1 MNNKLLLQLD
11 NLHFSRRGDSVLEKI
26 SFSVSS
32 NEIVTLIGPNGSG
45 KSTVVRLVTGLLQP
59 TGGLITRK
67 PGLTIGY
74 MPQFNRF
81 DLSLPLKV
89 KGYLNLASRN
99 AASIQSSLELLS
111 IEHLLHKPVQGL
123 SGGELQRVIMAR
135 AILKRPQLLVLDEP
149 VQGVDVKGQAELY
162 RLIAQLRDNLG
173 VGVLMVSHDLHM
185 VMASTDT
192 VICLN
197 QHICCQG
204 KPESVS
210 QHPEYLE
217 LFGKELESDIAIY
230 THHHDHHHDIHGD
243 VVTTTAASD
252 KS

>member
-1 MNNKLLLQLD
+1 MTNNVLLELD
-11 NLHFSRRGDSVLEKI
+11 NISFTRREDSVLENI
-26 SFSVSS
+26 SFSVSA

-59 TGGLITRK
+59 TEGSITRR

-81 DLSLPLKV
+81 DLSLPLTV
-89 KGYLNLASRN
+89 KSYLKLASRN
-99 AASIQSSLELLS
+99 SNAVATSLELLH

-123 SGGELQRVIMAR
+123 SGGELQRVVMAR

-162 RLIAQLRDNLG
+162 RLIAQLRDSLS

-210 QHPEYLE
+210 QHPEYLQ
-217 LFGKELESDIAIY
+217 LFGKELERDIAIY
-230 THHHDHHHDIHGD
+230 THHHDHHHNMHGD
-243 VVTTTAASD
+243 VIEKTETH
-252 KS
+252 